1 MDGSAA
7 AEEAAG
13 AAAGDSD
20 RRDRRRAARAT
31 VYIPFV
37 VTDDVEAFTF
47 DDDDDDDDTD
57 TSQSSKMVSCSL
69 LRVVSNP
76 AIPQTRPRRAR
87 ARTRS
92 ALG

>member
-1 MDGSAA
+1 
-7 AEEAAG
+7 
-13 AAAGDSD
+13 
-20 RRDRRRAARAT
+20 